1 MSLPDTSPVGTVT
14 LACPLL
20 CAWFPV
26 LQGVIFPQY
35 RVEQSPGKYLV
46 PGIGTDRPSLI
57 FEIRSLVPKCSGQE
71 QELKQSGKML
81 LLYYR
86 RDAVPQLN

>member
-1 MSLPDTSPVGTVT
+1 MPG
-14 LACPLL
+14 
-20 CAWFPV
+20 FPV
-26 LQGVIFPQY
+26 LQVVIFPQC
-35 RVEQSPGKYLV
+35 RVEQSPREYLV

-57 FEIRSLVPKCSGQE
+57 FEIKSLDPKSSGQE

-81 LLYYR
+81 LLHYR